1 MPKTSLDAIDRKI
14 LKYLIKNARMPF
26 LEIAR
31 ECGISGAAIHQRIRK
46 LDDSGVILGSRLIV
60 DPKMMGFDVCAHI
73 SITLKDP
80 QLLKQ
85 TVEQLKE
92 IPEIVEAHF
101 ITGSG
106 NILVKLYCVDNE
118 HLMRTIF
125 DGILRIQGVS
135 STETQISL
143 QEAFQRQVNID
154 FIEEKHPAENHPLS
168 PHDGDPIGSPFFH
181 ACEGKGATRFVIISR
196 KNPPGPDFPDLPGT
210 RTTKSR
216 HPAIYPENRPPPAKR
231 RTCRHKRKAP
241 RLKTGGAPRQTIV

>member
-60 DPKMMGFDVCAHI
+60 V
-73 SITLKDP
+73 
-80 QLLKQ
+80 
-85 TVEQLKE
+85 
-92 IPEIVEAHF
+92 PEIVEAHF

-118 HLMRTIF
+118 HLMRTII

-154 FIEEKHPAENHPLS
+154 FIEE
-168 PHDGDPIGSPFFH
+168 
-181 ACEGKGATRFVIISR
+181 
-196 KNPPGPDFPDLPGT
+196 
-210 RTTKSR
+210 
-216 HPAIYPENRPPPAKR
+216 
-231 RTCRHKRKAP
+231 
-241 RLKTGGAPRQTIV
+241 